1 MIYNYR
7 DTIKIGESFELGFT
21 WMLKDNNEPINLQNL
36 KKAKI
41 DFKTS
46 INSNRYL
53 SLTLNNGIYI
63 DDAVN
68 GKFSLKIA
76 LKDQQDGGLNSLT
89 YLIGDLVLLFESG
102 ESMLPVRL
110 YLDIDKSITDISNM

>member
-1 MIYNYR
+1 M
-7 DTIKIGESFELGFT
+7 KIGESFELGFT

-63 DDAVN
+63 DDAIN

-89 YLIGDLVLLFESG
+89 YLIGDLVLLFENG